1 MLLVF
6 YKSNKLDGE
15 YELRRVAKPLV
26 QATIRLD
33 DDKSLNLH
41 KKNRFSLDIDKYIKT
56 EPGAI
61 YRVFIG
67 FRPSYSLYTCNEI
80 TKANSYNDGEEYYD
94 EERNNDYAVDDD
106 EEFWRKYDD
115 YYPYGYNW
123 DQNQNPCNEAYFNK
137 DHFASRN
144 ILATNIG
151 LTAKRGSNNELFVI
165 ANNIIT
171 TEPYSNVELEVV
183 DYQQQIIGKATT
195 KSDGMATINFKE
207 KPYLLIA
214 KKEMKEVI

>member
-1 MLLVF
+1 MFFENRLPAVQIHGKGVILPNSGGKIVLPF
-6 YKSNKLDGE
+6 EATNLKAVDISIVKIYENNVARFLQSNKLDGE

-80 TKANSYNDGEEYYD
+80 TKANSYNDGED
-94 EERNNDYAVDDD
+94 
-106 EEFWRKYDD
+106 
-115 YYPYGYNW
+115 
-123 DQNQNPCNEAYFNK
+123 
-137 DHFASRN
+137 
-144 ILATNIG
+144 IL
-151 LTAKRGSNNELFVI
+151 
-165 ANNIIT
+165 
-171 TEPYSNVELEVV
+171 
-183 DYQQQIIGKATT
+183 
-195 KSDGMATINFKE
+195 
-207 KPYLLIA
+207 
-214 KKEMKEVI
+214 